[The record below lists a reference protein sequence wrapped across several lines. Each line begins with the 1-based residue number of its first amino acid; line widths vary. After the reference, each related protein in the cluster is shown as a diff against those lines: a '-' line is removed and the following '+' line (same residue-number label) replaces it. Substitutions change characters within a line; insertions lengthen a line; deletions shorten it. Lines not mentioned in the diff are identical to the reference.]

1 MLRLIIFLVIA
12 TVLAVAAVWLA
23 DQPGSVTLRWGE
35 YEAVTSVGVTAELL
49 LAFALA
55 VTVVIEVYRW
65 LRGLPRRVRRNR
77 QHRREVSGYESITR
91 GLLAVASGDRAA
103 AQWHSRQAAKLAPDR
118 PGALL
123 LAAQTAQL
131 DGRDDEAA
139 RAFRSM
145 VDVPDTELLG
155 LRGLMAQAVR
165 AGDRQQ
171 ALELAR
177 RAHARSPR
185 APWVLQTLF
194 ELLVRD
200 RRWAE
205 AQPVLDGL
213 GRERLTGER
222 VLRRRRAI
230 LLHMLAQEQRE
241 QGGAAEGLML
251 ARRATRLAPDFAP
264 AAIVASGLATAC
276 GKPRE
281 ARKLLEAS
289 WRAAPHPEVAGAWLA
304 LQPSENPTRLYER
317 LRTLEKLRADSPQTQ
332 LVLGEAAVAAHR
344 YDDARVHLE
353 RALSL
358 GPTAAVYRALANLE
372 DAAGEPDKARDWRA
386 RVADAPPNATWV
398 CDDTG
403 EIMPAWAPFGAS
415 GAFDVVHW
423 SEPPR
428 LTRLIAYDQSL
439 STIVEG
445 GALVPP
451 PSRPLPRA
459 PAPDMSTA
467 AVSE

>member
-1 MLRLIIFLVIA
+1 MLRLILFLVVA
-12 TVLAVAAVWLA
+12 TALAVVAVWLA
-23 DQPGSVTLRWGE
+23 DQPGSVTLRWGD
-35 YEAVTSVGVTAELL
+35 YEAVTSVGVTAVLL

-55 VTVVIEVYRW
+55 VTVVIEAYRW

-77 QHRREVSGYESITR
+77 EHRREVSGYESITR
-91 GLLAVASGDRAA
+91 GLLAAAGGDRAA

-139 RAFRSM
+139 RVFRSM

-155 LRGLMAQAVR
+155 LRGLLAQALR
-165 AGDRQQ
+165 AGDRKE

-185 APWVLQTLF
+185 TPWVLQTLF

-200 RRWAE
+200 RKWAE
-205 AQPVLDGL
+205 AQPVLEGL
-213 GRERLTGER
+213 GREKLLGER

-230 LLHMLAQEQRE
+230 LLHMLAEEERE
-241 QGGAAEGLML
+241 QGRPTEGLAL
-251 ARRATRLAPDFAP
+251 ARRAVKLAPDFAP
-264 AAIVASGLATAC
+264 AAIAASGLATAC
-276 GKPRE
+276 GKPRQ

-289 WRAAPHPEVAGAWLA
+289 WRVAPHPEVAEAWLA

-317 LRTLEKLRADSPQTQ
+317 LRALERLRADSSQTQ
-332 LVLGEAAVAAHR
+332 LTLGEAAVAAHR

-353 RALSL
+353 RALTL
-358 GPTAAVYRALANLE
+358 GPSVRVYRALANLE

-386 RVADAPPNATWV
+386 RVADASPDKTWV

-403 EIMPAWAPFGAS
+403 EIMPAWSPFGAS

-445 GALVPP
+445 GALVPQP
-451 PSRPLPRA
+451 PRPLPRA

-467 AVSE
+467 AVTD